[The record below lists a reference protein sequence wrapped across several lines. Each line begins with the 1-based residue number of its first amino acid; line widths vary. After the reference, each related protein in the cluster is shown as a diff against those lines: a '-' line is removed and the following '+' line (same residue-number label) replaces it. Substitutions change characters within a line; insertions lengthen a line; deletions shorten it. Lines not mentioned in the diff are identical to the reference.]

1 MQDNKRKI
9 LRGLLIIF
17 AAFIFIKLIMSF
29 KKDTSINELTES
41 KRLVSTEIVKLE
53 KNIISVPIYGKLFS
67 LKEINIV
74 AEANGIFYGQKFKTG
89 MKFSK
94 GDTLG
99 YIKYDEIESNLNSQ
113 KSNLLNQASK
123 IVSEIKFDFPD
134 SYQPWSNFMNKINF
148 NDPLPRLPEIKDKK
162 LKNYLSGKNF
172 FNSYFTAKSTEDR
185 LNKHLIISEFN
196 GTLSQVSIKSGT
208 AVIFGQKIGK
218 YHNPNMLEFESN
230 TSIKNTLLL
239 KKNMQV
245 NIKSDEYPGERSGYV
260 SRINKTLD
268 PSSQNMS
275 VFIETNDDD
284 LYNGMYV
291 YGNIIVG
298 EEDNTFKIKRNL
310 IKENNVLTIVDNKL
324 LSTEIDVIQI
334 FEDYAIIRGLKNNDR
349 VLNETIKGS
358 YSGMEV
364 KFNKWEI

>member
-9 LRGLLIIF
+9 IRGLLIVF

-41 KRLVSTEIVKLE
+41 KRLVSSEIVKLE
-53 KNIISVPIYGKLFS
+53 KNIISVPVYGKLFS

-74 AEANGIFYGQKFKTG
+74 TEANGIFYGEKFKTG

-123 IVSEIKFDFPD
+123 IVSEIKFDYPD
-134 SYQPWSNFMNKINF
+134 SYQSWFNFMDKINF
-148 NDPLPRLPEIKDKK
+148 NDPLPKLPEIKDKK

-196 GTLSQVSIKSGT
+196 GSLSDVSIKSGT
-208 AVIFGQKIGK
+208 AVVFGQKIGK
-218 YHNPNMLEFESN
+218 FHNPNMLEFESN
-230 TSIKNTLLL
+230 TSIKNTLLI

-245 NIKSDEYPGERSGYV
+245 NIKSDEYSGERNGSV
-260 SRINKTLD
+260 SRINKTLN

-298 EEDNTFKIKRNL
+298 EVDNTFKIKRNL
-310 IKENNVLTIVDNKL
+310 IQENNVFTIVDNKL
-324 LSTEIDVIQI
+324 ISTEIDVIQV
-334 FEDYAIIRGLKNNDR
+334 FEDNAIIRGLNNNDR
-349 VLNETIKGS
+349 VLNESIKGS
-358 YSGMEV
+358 YSGMEIR
-364 KFNKWEI
+364 FNK

>member
-1 MQDNKRKI
+1 MHDNKRKI
-9 LRGLLIIF
+9 LRSLLIIF

-41 KRLVSTEIVKLE
+41 KRLVSSEIVKLE
-53 KNIISVPIYGKLFS
+53 KNIISVPVYGKLFS

-74 AEANGIFYGQKFKTG
+74 TEANGIFYGEKFKTG

-99 YIKYDEIESNLNSQ
+99 FIKYDEIESNLNSQ

-123 IVSEIKFDFPD
+123 IVSEIKFDYPD
-134 SYQPWSNFMNKINF
+134 SYQSWFNFMDKINF
-148 NDPLPRLPEIKDKK
+148 NDPLPKLPEIKDKK

-196 GTLSQVSIKSGT
+196 GSLSDVSIKSGT
-208 AVIFGQKIGK
+208 AVVFGQKIGK
-218 YHNPNMLEFESN
+218 FHNPNMLEFESN
-230 TSIKNTLLL
+230 TSIKNTLLI

-245 NIKSDEYPGERSGYV
+245 NIKSDEYSGERSGTV
-260 SRINKTLD
+260 SRINKTLN

-298 EEDNTFKIKRNL
+298 EVDNTFKIKRNL
-310 IKENNVLTIVDNKL
+310 IQENNVFTIVDNKL
-324 LSTEIDVIQI
+324 ISTEIDVIQV
-334 FEDYAIIRGLKNNDR
+334 FEDNAIIRGLNNNDR
-349 VLNETIKGS
+349 VLNEPIKGS
-358 YSGMEV
+358 YSGMEIR
-364 KFNKWEI
+364 FNK

>member
-1 MQDNKRKI
+1 MHDNKRKI
-9 LRGLLIIF
+9 IRGLLIVF

-41 KRLVSTEIVKLE
+41 KRLVSSEIVKLE
-53 KNIISVPIYGKLFS
+53 KNIISVPVYGKLFS

-74 AEANGIFYGQKFKTG
+74 TEANGIFYGEKFKTG

-123 IVSEIKFDFPD
+123 IVSEIKFDYPD
-134 SYQPWSNFMNKINF
+134 SYQSWFNFMDKINF
-148 NDPLPRLPEIKDKK
+148 NDPLPKLPEIKDKK

-196 GTLSQVSIKSGT
+196 GSLSDVSIKSGT
-208 AVIFGQKIGK
+208 AVVFGQKIGK
-218 YHNPNMLEFESN
+218 FHNPNMLEFESN
-230 TSIKNTLLL
+230 TSIKNTLLI

-245 NIKSDEYPGERSGYV
+245 NIKSDEYSGERNGFV
-260 SRINKTLD
+260 SRINKTLN

-291 YGNIIVG
+291 HGNIIVG
-298 EEDNTFKIKRNL
+298 EVDNTFKIKRNL
-310 IKENNVLTIVDNKL
+310 IQENNVFTIVDNKL
-324 LSTEIDVIQI
+324 ISTEIDVIQV
-334 FEDYAIIRGLKNNDR
+334 FEDNAIIRGLNNNDR
-349 VLNETIKGS
+349 VLNEPIKGS
-358 YSGMEV
+358 YSGMEIR
-364 KFNKWEI
+364 FNK

>member
-41 KRLVSTEIVKLE
+41 KRLVSSEIVKLE
-53 KNIISVPIYGKLFS
+53 KNIISVPVYGKLFS

-74 AEANGIFYGQKFKTG
+74 TEANGIFYGEKFKTG

-123 IVSEIKFDFPD
+123 IVSEIKFDYPD
-134 SYQPWSNFMNKINF
+134 SYQSWFNFMDKINF
-148 NDPLPRLPEIKDKK
+148 NDPLPKLPEIKDKK

-172 FNSYFTAKSTEDR
+172 FNSYFSAKSTEDR

-196 GTLSQVSIKSGT
+196 GSLSDVSIKSGT
-208 AVIFGQKIGK
+208 AVVFGQKIGK

-230 TSIKNTLLL
+230 TSIKNTLLI

-245 NIKSDEYPGERSGYV
+245 NIKSDEYSGERNGFV
-260 SRINKTLD
+260 SRINKTLN

-298 EEDNTFKIKRNL
+298 EVDNTFKIKRNL
-310 IKENNVLTIVDNKL
+310 IQENNVFTIVDNKL
-324 LSTEIDVIQI
+324 ISTEIDVIQV
-334 FEDYAIIRGLKNNDR
+334 FEDNAIIRGLNNNDR
-349 VLNETIKGS
+349 VLNEPIKGS
-358 YSGMEV
+358 YSGMEIR
-364 KFNKWEI
+364 FNK

>member
-41 KRLVSTEIVKLE
+41 KRLVSSEIVKLE
-53 KNIISVPIYGKLFS
+53 KNIISVPVYGKLFS

-74 AEANGIFYGQKFKTG
+74 TEANGIFYGEKFKTG

-99 YIKYDEIESNLNSQ
+99 FIKYDEIESNLNSQ
-113 KSNLLNQASK
+113 KSNLLNQASM
-123 IVSEIKFDFPD
+123 IVSEIKFDYPD
-134 SYQPWSNFMNKINF
+134 SYQSWFNFMDKINF
-148 NDPLPRLPEIKDKK
+148 NDPLPKLPEIKDKK

-196 GTLSQVSIKSGT
+196 GSLSDVSIKSGT
-208 AVIFGQKIGK
+208 AVVFGQKIGK

-230 TSIKNTLLL
+230 TSIKNTLLI

-245 NIKSDEYPGERSGYV
+245 IIKSDEYSGDRNGSV
-260 SRINKTLD
+260 SRINKTLN

-298 EEDNTFKIKRNL
+298 EVDNTFKIKRNL
-310 IKENNVLTIVDNKL
+310 IQENNVFTIVDNKL
-324 LSTEIDVIQI
+324 ISTEIDVIQV
-334 FEDYAIIRGLKNNDR
+334 FEDNAIIRGLNNNDR
-349 VLNETIKGS
+349 VLNEPIKGS
-358 YSGMEV
+358 YSGMEIR
-364 KFNKWEI
+364 FNK

>member
-1 MQDNKRKI
+1 
-9 LRGLLIIF
+9 
-17 AAFIFIKLIMSF
+17 MSF

-41 KRLVSTEIVKLE
+41 KRLVSSEIVKLE
-53 KNIISVPIYGKLFS
+53 KNIISVPVYGKLFS

-74 AEANGIFYGQKFKTG
+74 TEANGIFYGEKFKTG

-123 IVSEIKFDFPD
+123 IVSEIKFDYPD
-134 SYQPWSNFMNKINF
+134 SYQSWFNFMDKINF
-148 NDPLPRLPEIKDKK
+148 NDPLPKLPEIKDKK

-196 GTLSQVSIKSGT
+196 GSLSDVSIKSGT
-208 AVIFGQKIGK
+208 AVVFGQKIGK

-230 TSIKNTLLL
+230 TSIKNTLLI

-245 NIKSDEYPGERSGYV
+245 NIKSDEYSGERNGSV
-260 SRINKTLD
+260 SRINKTLN

-298 EEDNTFKIKRNL
+298 EVDNTFKIKRNL
-310 IKENNVLTIVDNKL
+310 IQENNVFTIVDNKL
-324 LSTEIDVIQI
+324 ISTEIDVIQV
-334 FEDYAIIRGLKNNDR
+334 FEDNAIIRGLNNNDR
-349 VLNETIKGS
+349 VLNEPIKGS
-358 YSGMEV
+358 YSGMEIR
-364 KFNKWEI
+364 FNK

>member
-1 MQDNKRKI
+1 
-9 LRGLLIIF
+9 
-17 AAFIFIKLIMSF
+17 MSF

-41 KRLVSTEIVKLE
+41 KRLVSSEIVKLE

-74 AEANGIFYGQKFKTG
+74 TEANGIFYGEKFKTG

-123 IVSEIKFDFPD
+123 IVSEIKFDYPD
-134 SYQPWSNFMNKINF
+134 SYQSWFNFMDKINF
-148 NDPLPRLPEIKDKK
+148 NDPLPKLPEIKDKK

-196 GTLSQVSIKSGT
+196 GSLSDVSIKSGT
-208 AVIFGQKIGK
+208 AVVFGQKIGK
-218 YHNPNMLEFESN
+218 FHNPNMLEFESN
-230 TSIKNTLLL
+230 TSIKNTLLI

-245 NIKSDEYPGERSGYV
+245 NIKSDEYSGERNGFV
-260 SRINKTLD
+260 SRINKTLN

-298 EEDNTFKIKRNL
+298 EVDNTFKIKRNL
-310 IKENNVLTIVDNKL
+310 IQENNVFTIVDNKL
-324 LSTEIDVIQI
+324 ISTEIDVIQV
-334 FEDYAIIRGLKNNDR
+334 FEDNAIIRGLNNNDR
-349 VLNETIKGS
+349 VLNEPIKGS
-358 YSGMEV
+358 YSGMEIR
-364 KFNKWEI
+364 FNK

>member
-9 LRGLLIIF
+9 IRGLLIVF

-41 KRLVSTEIVKLE
+41 KRLVSSEIVKLE
-53 KNIISVPIYGKLFS
+53 KNIISVPVYGKLFS

-74 AEANGIFYGQKFKTG
+74 TEANGIFYGEKFKTG

-123 IVSEIKFDFPD
+123 IVSEIKFDYPD
-134 SYQPWSNFMNKINF
+134 SYQSWFNFMDKINF
-148 NDPLPRLPEIKDKK
+148 NDPLPKLPEIKDKK

-196 GTLSQVSIKSGT
+196 GSLSDVSIKSGT
-208 AVIFGQKIGK
+208 AVVFGQKIGK

-230 TSIKNTLLL
+230 TSIKNTLLI

-245 NIKSDEYPGERSGYV
+245 NIKSDEYSGDRNGSV
-260 SRINKTLD
+260 SRINKTLN

-291 YGNIIVG
+291 YGNITIG
-298 EEDNTFKIKRNL
+298 EVDKTFKIKRNL
-310 IKENNVLTIVDNKL
+310 IQENNVFTIVDNKL
-324 LSTEIDVIQI
+324 ISTEIDVIQV
-334 FEDYAIIRGLKNNDR
+334 FEDNAIIRGLNNNDR
-349 VLNETIKGS
+349 VLNEPIKGS
-358 YSGMEV
+358 YSGMEIR
-364 KFNKWEI
+364 FNK

>member
-1 MQDNKRKI
+1 MLDNKRKF
-9 LRGLLIIF
+9 LRGLLITF

-29 KKDTSINELTES
+29 KKDTSINEPTES

-53 KNIISVPIYGKLFS
+53 KNIITVPVYGKLS
-67 LKEINIV
+67 ALKEINVV
-74 AEANGIFYGQKFKTG
+74 AEANGIFYGNKFKTG

-99 YIKYDEIESNLNSQ
+99 YIKYDEIQSNLNSQ
-113 KSNLLNQASK
+113 KSNLLNQTSK

-134 SYQPWSNFMNKINF
+134 SYQIWFNFMNTINF
-148 NDPLPRLPEIKDKK
+148 NHPLPKLPEIKNKK
-162 LKNYLSGKNF
+162 LRNYISGKNF
-172 FNSYFTAKSTEDR
+172 FNSYFTAKSTEER

-196 GTLSQVSIKSGT
+196 GTLSQVTIKSGT
-208 AVIFGQKIGK
+208 AVVFGQKIGK
-218 YHNPNMLEFESN
+218 FHNPNKLEFESN

-239 KKNMQV
+239 KKNMHTF
-245 NIKSDEYPGERSGYV
+245 IYSDDFLGERSGYI

-298 EEDNTFKIKRNL
+298 EEKNTYKIKRNL
-310 IKENNVLTIVDNKL
+310 IKGNNVLTIKDNKL
-324 LSTEIDVIQI
+324 LLTEIDVIQI
-334 FEDYAIIRGLKNNDR
+334 FEDYAIIKGLKNNDI

-364 KFNKWEI
+364 RYNK

>member
-9 LRGLLIIF
+9 IRGLLIVF

-41 KRLVSTEIVKLE
+41 KRLVSSEIVKLE
-53 KNIISVPIYGKLFS
+53 KNIISVPVYGKLFS

-74 AEANGIFYGQKFKTG
+74 TEANGIFYGEKFKTG

-123 IVSEIKFDFPD
+123 IVSEIKFDYPD
-134 SYQPWSNFMNKINF
+134 SYQSWFNFMDKFNF
-148 NDPLPRLPEIKDKK
+148 NDPLPKLPEIKDKK

-196 GTLSQVSIKSGT
+196 GSLSDVSIKSGT
-208 AVIFGQKIGK
+208 AVVFGQKIGK
-218 YHNPNMLEFESN
+218 FHNPNMLEFESN
-230 TSIKNTLLL
+230 TSIKNTLLI
-239 KKNMQV
+239 KKNMKV
-245 NIKSDEYPGERSGYV
+245 NIKSDEYSGERNGFV
-260 SRINKTLD
+260 SRINKTLN

-291 YGNIIVG
+291 YGNITIG
-298 EEDNTFKIKRNL
+298 EVDKTFKIKRNL
-310 IKENNVLTIVDNKL
+310 IQENNVFTIVDNKL
-324 LSTEIDVIQI
+324 ISTEIDVIQV
-334 FEDYAIIRGLKNNDR
+334 FEDNAIIRGLNNNDR
-349 VLNETIKGS
+349 VLNEPIKGS
-358 YSGMEV
+358 YSGMEIR
-364 KFNKWEI
+364 FNK

>member
-9 LRGLLIIF
+9 IRGLLIVF

-41 KRLVSTEIVKLE
+41 KRLVSSEIVKLE
-53 KNIISVPIYGKLFS
+53 KNIISVPVYGKLFS

-74 AEANGIFYGQKFKTG
+74 TEANGIFYGEKFKTG

-123 IVSEIKFDFPD
+123 IVSEIKFDYPD
-134 SYQPWSNFMNKINF
+134 SYQSWFNFMDKINF
-148 NDPLPRLPEIKDKK
+148 NDPLPKLPEIKDKK

-196 GTLSQVSIKSGT
+196 GSLSDVSIKSGT
-208 AVIFGQKIGK
+208 AVVFGQKIGK
-218 YHNPNMLEFESN
+218 FHNPNMLEFESN
-230 TSIKNTLLL
+230 TSIKNTLLI

-245 NIKSDEYPGERSGYV
+245 NIKSDEYSGERNGSV
-260 SRINKTLD
+260 SRINKTLN

-298 EEDNTFKIKRNL
+298 EVDNTFKIKRNL
-310 IKENNVLTIVDNKL
+310 IQENNVFTIVDNKL
-324 LSTEIDVIQI
+324 ISTEIDVIQV
-334 FEDYAIIRGLKNNDR
+334 FEDNAIIRGLNNNDR
-349 VLNETIKGS
+349 VLNEPIKGS
-358 YSGMEV
+358 YSGMEIR
-364 KFNKWEI
+364 FNK

>member
-9 LRGLLIIF
+9 IRGLLIIF

-41 KRLVSTEIVKLE
+41 KRLVSSEIVKLE
-53 KNIISVPIYGKLFS
+53 KNIISVPVYGKLFS

-74 AEANGIFYGQKFKTG
+74 AEANGIFYGEKFKTG

-123 IVSEIKFDFPD
+123 IVSEIKFDYPD
-134 SYQPWSNFMNKINF
+134 SYQSWFNFMDKINF
-148 NDPLPRLPEIKDKK
+148 NDPLPKLPEIKDKK

-196 GTLSQVSIKSGT
+196 GSLSDVSIKSGT
-208 AVIFGQKIGK
+208 AVVFGQKIGK
-218 YHNPNMLEFESN
+218 FHNPNMLEFESN
-230 TSIKNTLLL
+230 TSIKNTLLI

-245 NIKSDEYPGERSGYV
+245 NIKSDEYSGERNGSV
-260 SRINKTLD
+260 SRINKTLN

-298 EEDNTFKIKRNL
+298 EVDNTFKIKRNL
-310 IKENNVLTIVDNKL
+310 IQENNVFTIVDNKL
-324 LSTEIDVIQI
+324 ISTEIDVIQV
-334 FEDYAIIRGLKNNDR
+334 FEDNAIIRGLNNNDR
-349 VLNETIKGS
+349 VLNESIKGS
-358 YSGMEV
+358 YSGMEIR
-364 KFNKWEI
+364 FNK

>member
-1 MQDNKRKI
+1 MHDNKRKI
-9 LRGLLIIF
+9 IRGLLIIF

-41 KRLVSTEIVKLE
+41 KRLVSSEIVKLE
-53 KNIISVPIYGKLFS
+53 KNIISVPVYGKLFS

-74 AEANGIFYGQKFKTG
+74 TEANGIFYGEKFKTG

-123 IVSEIKFDFPD
+123 IVSEIKFDYPD
-134 SYQPWSNFMNKINF
+134 SYQSWFNFMDKINF
-148 NDPLPRLPEIKDKK
+148 NDPLPKLPEIKDKK

-196 GTLSQVSIKSGT
+196 GSLSDVSIKSGT
-208 AVIFGQKIGK
+208 AVVFGQKIGK
-218 YHNPNMLEFESN
+218 FHNPNMLEFESN
-230 TSIKNTLLL
+230 TSIKNTLMI

-245 NIKSDEYPGERSGYV
+245 NIKSDEYSGERNGFV
-260 SRINKTLD
+260 SRINKTLN

-298 EEDNTFKIKRNL
+298 EVDNTFKIKRNL
-310 IKENNVLTIVDNKL
+310 IQENNVFTIVDNKL
-324 LSTEIDVIQI
+324 ISTEIDVIQV
-334 FEDYAIIRGLKNNDR
+334 FEDNAIIRGLNNNDR
-349 VLNETIKGS
+349 VLNEPIKGS
-358 YSGMEV
+358 YSGMEIR
-364 KFNKWEI
+364 FNK

>member
-41 KRLVSTEIVKLE
+41 KRLVSSEIVKLE
-53 KNIISVPIYGKLFS
+53 KNIISVPVYGKLFS

-74 AEANGIFYGQKFKTG
+74 TEANGIFYGEKFKTG

-99 YIKYDEIESNLNSQ
+99 HIKYDEIESNLNSQ

-123 IVSEIKFDFPD
+123 IVSEIKFDYPD
-134 SYQPWSNFMNKINF
+134 SYQSWFNFMDKINF
-148 NDPLPRLPEIKDKK
+148 NDPLPKLPEIKDKK

-196 GTLSQVSIKSGT
+196 GSLSDVSIKSGT
-208 AVIFGQKIGK
+208 AVVFGQKIGK

-230 TSIKNTLLL
+230 TSIKNTLLI

-245 NIKSDEYPGERSGYV
+245 NIKSDEYSGERNGSV
-260 SRINKTLD
+260 SRINKTLN

-298 EEDNTFKIKRNL
+298 EVDNTFKIKRNL
-310 IKENNVLTIVDNKL
+310 IQENNVFTIVDSKL
-324 LSTEIDVIQI
+324 ISTEIDVIQV
-334 FEDYAIIRGLKNNDR
+334 FEDNAIIRGLNNNDR
-349 VLNETIKGS
+349 VLNEPIKGS
-358 YSGMEV
+358 YSGMEIR
-364 KFNKWEI
+364 FNK

>member
-1 MQDNKRKI
+1 
-9 LRGLLIIF
+9 
-17 AAFIFIKLIMSF
+17 MSF

-41 KRLVSTEIVKLE
+41 KRLVSSEIVKLE
-53 KNIISVPIYGKLFS
+53 KNIISVPVYGKLFS

-74 AEANGIFYGQKFKTG
+74 TEANGIFYGEKFKTG

-123 IVSEIKFDFPD
+123 IVSEIKFDYPD
-134 SYQPWSNFMNKINF
+134 SYQSWFNFMDKINF
-148 NDPLPRLPEIKDKK
+148 NDPLPKLPEIKDKK

-196 GTLSQVSIKSGT
+196 GSLSDVSIKSGT
-208 AVIFGQKIGK
+208 AVVFGQKIGK

-230 TSIKNTLLL
+230 TSIKNTLLI

-245 NIKSDEYPGERSGYV
+245 NIKSDEYLGERNGSV
-260 SRINKTLD
+260 SRINKTLN

-298 EEDNTFKIKRNL
+298 EVDNTFKIKRNL
-310 IKENNVLTIVDNKL
+310 IKENNVFTIIDNKL
-324 LSTEIDVIQI
+324 ISTEIDIIQV
-334 FEDYAIIRGLKNNDR
+334 FEDNAIIRGLNNNDR
-349 VLNETIKGS
+349 VLNEPIKGS
-358 YSGMEV
+358 YSGMEIR
-364 KFNKWEI
+364 FNK

>member
-9 LRGLLIIF
+9 IRGLLIIF

-41 KRLVSTEIVKLE
+41 KRLVSSEIVKLE
-53 KNIISVPIYGKLFS
+53 KNIISVPVYGKLFS

-74 AEANGIFYGQKFKTG
+74 TEANGIFYGEKFKTG

-123 IVSEIKFDFPD
+123 IVSEIKFDYPN
-134 SYQPWSNFMNKINF
+134 SYQSWFNFMDKINF
-148 NDPLPRLPEIKDKK
+148 NDPLPKLPEIKDKK

-196 GTLSQVSIKSGT
+196 GSLSDVSIKSGT
-208 AVIFGQKIGK
+208 AVVFGQKIGK

-230 TSIKNTLLL
+230 TSIKNTLLI

-245 NIKSDEYPGERSGYV
+245 NIKSDEYSGERNGSV
-260 SRINKTLD
+260 SRINKTLN

-298 EEDNTFKIKRNL
+298 EVDNTFKIKRNL
-310 IKENNVLTIVDNKL
+310 IQENNVFTIVDNKL
-324 LSTEIDVIQI
+324 ISTEIDVIQV
-334 FEDYAIIRGLKNNDR
+334 FEDNAIIRGLNNNDR
-349 VLNETIKGS
+349 VLNEPIKGS
-358 YSGMEV
+358 YSGMEIR
-364 KFNKWEI
+364 FNK

>member
-1 MQDNKRKI
+1 MQENKRKI
-9 LRGLLIIF
+9 IRGLLIIF

-41 KRLVSTEIVKLE
+41 KRLVSSEIVKLE
-53 KNIISVPIYGKLFS
+53 KNIISVPVYGKLFS

-74 AEANGIFYGQKFKTG
+74 TEANGIFYGEKFKTG

-123 IVSEIKFDFPD
+123 IVSEIKFDYPD
-134 SYQPWSNFMNKINF
+134 SYQSWFNFMDKINF
-148 NDPLPRLPEIKDKK
+148 NDPLPKLPEIKDKK

-196 GTLSQVSIKSGT
+196 GSLSDVSIKSGT
-208 AVIFGQKIGK
+208 AVVFGQKIGK

-230 TSIKNTLLL
+230 TSIKNTLLI

-245 NIKSDEYPGERSGYV
+245 NIKSDEYSGERNGFV
-260 SRINKTLD
+260 SRINKTLN

-291 YGNIIVG
+291 HGNIIVG
-298 EEDNTFKIKRNL
+298 EVDNTFKIKRNL
-310 IKENNVLTIVDNKL
+310 IQENNVFTIVDNKL
-324 LSTEIDVIQI
+324 ISTEIDVIQV
-334 FEDYAIIRGLKNNDR
+334 FEDNAIIRGLNNNDR
-349 VLNETIKGS
+349 VLNEPIKGS
-358 YSGMEV
+358 YSGMEIR
-364 KFNKWEI
+364 FNK

>member
-9 LRGLLIIF
+9 IRGLLIVF

-41 KRLVSTEIVKLE
+41 KRLVSSEIVKLE
-53 KNIISVPIYGKLFS
+53 KNIISVPVYGKLFS

-74 AEANGIFYGQKFKTG
+74 TEANGIFYGEKFKTG

-99 YIKYDEIESNLNSQ
+99 HIKYDEIESNLNSQ

-123 IVSEIKFDFPD
+123 IVSEIKFDYPD
-134 SYQPWSNFMNKINF
+134 SYQSWFNFMDKINF
-148 NDPLPRLPEIKDKK
+148 NDPLPKLPEIKDKK

-196 GTLSQVSIKSGT
+196 GSLSDVSIKSGT
-208 AVIFGQKIGK
+208 AVVFGQKIGK

-230 TSIKNTLLL
+230 TSIKNTLLI

-245 NIKSDEYPGERSGYV
+245 NIKSDEYSGERNGSV
-260 SRINKTLD
+260 SRINKTLN

-298 EEDNTFKIKRNL
+298 EVDNTFKIKRNL
-310 IKENNVLTIVDNKL
+310 IQENNVFTIVDNKL
-324 LSTEIDVIQI
+324 ISTEIDVIQV
-334 FEDYAIIRGLKNNDR
+334 FEDNAIIRGLNNNDR
-349 VLNETIKGS
+349 VLNEPIKGS
-358 YSGMEV
+358 YSGMEIR
-364 KFNKWEI
+364 FNK

>member
-1 MQDNKRKI
+1 
-9 LRGLLIIF
+9 
-17 AAFIFIKLIMSF
+17 MSF

-41 KRLVSTEIVKLE
+41 KRLVSSEIVKLE

-74 AEANGIFYGQKFKTG
+74 TEANGIFYGEKFKTG

-123 IVSEIKFDFPD
+123 IVSEIKFDYPD
-134 SYQPWSNFMNKINF
+134 SYQSWFNFMDKINF
-148 NDPLPRLPEIKDKK
+148 NDPLPKLPEIKDKK

-196 GTLSQVSIKSGT
+196 GSLSDVSIKSGT
-208 AVIFGQKIGK
+208 AVVFGQKIGK
-218 YHNPNMLEFESN
+218 FHNPNMLEFESN
-230 TSIKNTLLL
+230 TSIKNTLLI

-245 NIKSDEYPGERSGYV
+245 NIKSDEYLGDRNGFV
-260 SRINKTLD
+260 SRINKTLN

-298 EEDNTFKIKRNL
+298 EVDNTYKIKRNL
-310 IKENNVLTIVDNKL
+310 IQENNVFTIVDNKL
-324 LSTEIDVIQI
+324 ISTEIDVIQV
-334 FEDYAIIRGLKNNDR
+334 FEDNAIIRGLNNNDR
-349 VLNETIKGS
+349 VLNEPIKGS
-358 YSGMEV
+358 YSGMEIR
-364 KFNKWEI
+364 FNK

>member
-9 LRGLLIIF
+9 IRGLLIIF

-41 KRLVSTEIVKLE
+41 KRLVSSEIVKLE
-53 KNIISVPIYGKLFS
+53 KNIISVPVYGKLFS

-74 AEANGIFYGQKFKTG
+74 TEANGIFYGEKFKTG

-123 IVSEIKFDFPD
+123 IVSEIKFDYPD
-134 SYQPWSNFMNKINF
+134 SYQSWFNFMDKINF
-148 NDPLPRLPEIKDKK
+148 NDPLPKLPEIKDKK

-196 GTLSQVSIKSGT
+196 GSLSDVSIKSGT
-208 AVIFGQKIGK
+208 AVVFGQKIGK

-230 TSIKNTLLL
+230 TSIKNTLLI

-245 NIKSDEYPGERSGYV
+245 NIKSDEYSGERNGFV
-260 SRINKTLD
+260 SRINKTLN

-298 EEDNTFKIKRNL
+298 EVDNTFKIKRNL
-310 IKENNVLTIVDNKL
+310 IQENNVFTIVDNKL
-324 LSTEIDVIQI
+324 ISTEIDVIQV
-334 FEDYAIIRGLKNNDR
+334 FEDNAIIRGLNNNDR
-349 VLNETIKGS
+349 VLNEPIKGS
-358 YSGMEV
+358 YSGMEIR
-364 KFNKWEI
+364 FNK

>member
-41 KRLVSTEIVKLE
+41 KRLVSSEIVKLE
-53 KNIISVPIYGKLFS
+53 KNIISVPVYGKLFS

-74 AEANGIFYGQKFKTG
+74 TEANGIFYGEKFKTG

-123 IVSEIKFDFPD
+123 IVSEIKFDYPD
-134 SYQPWSNFMNKINF
+134 SYQSWFNFMDKINF
-148 NDPLPRLPEIKDKK
+148 NDPLPKLPEIKDKK

-196 GTLSQVSIKSGT
+196 GSLSDVSIKSGT
-208 AVIFGQKIGK
+208 AVVFGQKIGK

-230 TSIKNTLLL
+230 TSIKNTLLI

-245 NIKSDEYPGERSGYV
+245 NIKSDEYSGERNGFV
-260 SRINKTLD
+260 SRINKTLN

-298 EEDNTFKIKRNL
+298 EVDNTFKIKRNL
-310 IKENNVLTIVDNKL
+310 IKENNVFTIVDNKL
-324 LSTEIDVIQI
+324 ISTEIDVIQV
-334 FEDYAIIRGLKNNDR
+334 FEDNAIIRGLNNNDR
-349 VLNETIKGS
+349 VLNEPIKGS
-358 YSGMEV
+358 YSGMEIR
-364 KFNKWEI
+364 FNK

>member
-9 LRGLLIIF
+9 IRGLLIIF

-41 KRLVSTEIVKLE
+41 KRLVSSEIVKLE
-53 KNIISVPIYGKLFS
+53 KNIISVPVYGKLFS

-74 AEANGIFYGQKFKTG
+74 TEANGIFYGEKFKTG

-123 IVSEIKFDFPD
+123 IVSEIKFDYPD
-134 SYQPWSNFMNKINF
+134 SYQSWFNFMDKINF
-148 NDPLPRLPEIKDKK
+148 NDPLPKLPEIKDKK

-196 GTLSQVSIKSGT
+196 GSLSDVSIKSGT
-208 AVIFGQKIGK
+208 AVVFGQKIGK

-230 TSIKNTLLL
+230 TSIKNTLLI

-245 NIKSDEYPGERSGYV
+245 NIKSDEYSGERNGSI
-260 SRINKTLD
+260 SRINKTLN

-298 EEDNTFKIKRNL
+298 EVDNTFKIKRNL
-310 IKENNVLTIVDNKL
+310 IQENNVFTIVDNKL
-324 LSTEIDVIQI
+324 ISTEIDVIQV
-334 FEDYAIIRGLKNNDR
+334 FEDNAIIRGLNNNDR
-349 VLNETIKGS
+349 VLNEPIKGS
-358 YSGMEV
+358 YSGMEIR
-364 KFNKWEI
+364 FNK

>member
-1 MQDNKRKI
+1 MHDNKRKI
-9 LRGLLIIF
+9 IRGLLIVF

-41 KRLVSTEIVKLE
+41 KRLVSSEIVKLE
-53 KNIISVPIYGKLFS
+53 KNIISVPVYGKLFS

-74 AEANGIFYGQKFKTG
+74 TEANGIFYGEKFKTG

-123 IVSEIKFDFPD
+123 IVSEIKFDYPD
-134 SYQPWSNFMNKINF
+134 SYQSWFNFMDKINF
-148 NDPLPRLPEIKDKK
+148 NDPLPKLPEIKDKK

-196 GTLSQVSIKSGT
+196 GSLSDVNIKSGT
-208 AVIFGQKIGK
+208 AVVFGQKIGK

-230 TSIKNTLLL
+230 TSIKNTLLI

-245 NIKSDEYPGERSGYV
+245 NIKSDEYSGERNGSV
-260 SRINKTLD
+260 SRINKTLN

-298 EEDNTFKIKRNL
+298 EVDNTFKIKRNL
-310 IKENNVLTIVDNKL
+310 IQENNVFTIVDNKL
-324 LSTEIDVIQI
+324 ISTEIDVIQV
-334 FEDYAIIRGLKNNDR
+334 FEDNAIIRGLNNNDR
-349 VLNETIKGS
+349 VLNESIKGS
-358 YSGMEV
+358 YSGMEIR
-364 KFNKWEI
+364 FNK